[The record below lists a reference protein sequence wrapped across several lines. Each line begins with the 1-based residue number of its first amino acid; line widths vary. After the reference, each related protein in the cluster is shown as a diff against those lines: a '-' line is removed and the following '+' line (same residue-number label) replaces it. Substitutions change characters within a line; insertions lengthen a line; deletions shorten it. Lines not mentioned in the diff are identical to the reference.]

1 MGCNNACT
9 DVGAPYAG
17 CTLAACTAVDTPY
30 AGCTLAACT
39 SVDTPYAGCTVTGKC
54 TGNTGA
60 TGDVDCSTEAT
71 NTVNKGATVTG
82 SDAAACCEAPATNTG
97 SESLSPSARAM
108 KEEASR
114 FEKAKAIARKAVE
127 EATIVGVLLGLM
139 ALGLLT
145 LFLTSH
151 CCHKKKPQLRS
162 NDIEQ
167 ATE

>member
-82 SDAAACCEAPATNTG
+82 TDAAACCDAATPRATPSPAAAAGAVNTG
-97 SESLSPSARAM
+97 GFS
-108 KEEASR
+108 
-114 FEKAKAIARKAVE
+114 
-127 EATIVGVLLGLM
+127 GVV
-139 ALGLLT
+139 T
-145 LFLTSH
+145 T
-151 CCHKKKPQLRS
+151 
-162 NDIEQ
+162 
-167 ATE
+167 